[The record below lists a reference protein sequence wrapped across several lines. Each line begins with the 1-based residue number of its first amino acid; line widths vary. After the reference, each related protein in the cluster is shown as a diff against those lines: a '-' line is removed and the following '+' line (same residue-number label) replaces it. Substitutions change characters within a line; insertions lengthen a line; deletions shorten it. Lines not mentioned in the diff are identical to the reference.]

1 MHDIHHIVYMKNI
14 LFALLLVSGLASAQ
28 VKTIPDFKFIRID
41 NGTAYTPSNLAPG
54 KKTFFIFFDTEC
66 PHCFR
71 AITEYNKNHLAMNNL
86 NIVMVTMSRKDVVL
100 DFLKKVGPA
109 LSTKKNTVVTLDIY
123 NHFIGRF
130 LPKKYPSMFLFG
142 SNKQLI
148 LYSDEESDIP
158 NFINNFKK

>member
-14 LFALLLVSGLASAQ
+14 LFALLLVSVLASAQ

-41 NGTAYTPSNLAPG
+41 NGAAYTPSNLAPG

>member
-41 NGTAYTPSNLAPG
+41 NGAAYTPSNLAPG

-71 AITEYNKNHLAMNNL
+71 AVTEYNKNHLAMNNL

-148 LYSDEESDIP
+148 LYSDEERDIP